1 MNLLSSNDLSEAQ
14 IKRIFDLS
22 DSLKGE
28 SRRPL
33 ERRSPT
39 LALLFEKS
47 STRTRVSFES
57 AMLQLGGH
65 SIYID
70 AKTSQ
75 LARGESLGDTARVLS
90 SYVDIISAR
99 MYKHSDLVELA
110 RHSSVPVINALTDL
124 EHPCQALSDVYTMRE
139 AFGRVKGLKIAF
151 VGDIA
156 ANTANSL
163 MITAAKLGA
172 QVSLVGPRGYSPN
185 MDYVL
190 RASRYE
196 TVETSDDMRDGLH
209 GCDVVYTDT
218 FISMGEEAEAKRRRK
233 LFAEYQVNGKA
244 IGFARRGAKVMHCL
258 PAHRGEEITS
268 DVLDGKDSLVWEQA
282 RNKMVVEKA
291 ILLYLLNSE
300 K

>member
-14 IKRIFDLS
+14 IKKIFELS
-22 DSLKGE
+22 DSLKG
-28 SRRPL
+28 RTRKPL
-33 ERRSPT
+33 ERRSPI

-70 AKTSQ
+70 SKTSQ

-90 SYVDIISAR
+90 SYVDIMAAR
-99 MYKHSDLVELA
+99 MYKDSDLVELA
-110 RHSSVPVINALTDL
+110 RHSSVPVINALTEN
-124 EHPCQALSDVYTMRE
+124 EHPCQALSDVYTIRE
-139 AFGRVKGLKIAF
+139 VFGRVKGLKIAF

-163 MITAAKLGA
+163 MLTAAKLGA
-172 QVSLVGPRGYSPN
+172 RVSLVGPRGYSPN

-196 TVETSDDMRDGLH
+196 TVETSDDMQDGLR
-209 GCDVVYTDT
+209 GCDVIYTDT
-218 FISMGEEAEAKRRRK
+218 FISMGQEAKAARRRK
-233 LFAEYQVNGKA
+233 LFARYQVNAKA
-244 IGFARRGAKVMHCL
+244 IEFAKRGVKVMHCL

-268 DVLDGKDSLVWEQA
+268 EVLDGKSSIVWEQA
-282 RNKMVVEKA
+282 RNKMLVEKA
-291 ILLYLLNSE
+291 IILYLLNSE